1 MTIMEDTAPIQSQP
15 GRKKI
20 MRASPPNGRLQN
32 LPGSGFRPAGS
43 QQVGNDEQWLIQ
55 SARQGSLDAF
65 NQLVTLYQDM
75 VFHQAYRMLGE
86 GQAADDATQEAF
98 ISAYRNLNTYRG
110 GSFRAWL
117 SRIVTNLSYDE
128 LRRRKAR
135 PTIPFEVQDSYGEEI
150 ESPDWATAPEETPEE
165 RLLQSEMEDTIQAC
179 LNRLPPEHRSILVMV
194 DMLGLEYGE
203 AAEALGR
210 PIGTVKS
217 RLARARTRMRAILK
231 TAYSSW

>member
-1 MTIMEDTAPIQSQP
+1 MQAGGDEERGLIHSASQ
-15 GRKKI
+15 
-20 MRASPPNGRLQN
+20 
-32 LPGSGFRPAGS
+32 
-43 QQVGNDEQWLIQ
+43 GN
-55 SARQGSLDAF
+55 LDAF
-65 NQLVTLYQDM
+65 NQLVHLYQDM
-75 VFHQAYRMLGE
+75 VYHQAYRMLGE
-86 GQAADDATQEAF
+86 SQAADDATQEAF
-98 ISAYRNLNTYRG
+98 ISAFRNLSTYRG

-135 PTIPFEVQDSYGEEI
+135 PTVPYEIQDSYGEEI
-150 ESPDWATAPEETPEE
+150 ESPEWTTSQEGTPEDH
-165 RLLQSEMEDTIQAC
+165 LLQTEMEATIQAC
-179 LNRLPPEHRSILVMV
+179 LKRLPPEHRSILVMV

-231 TAYSSW
+231 SAYP